1 MVTGYVEAVNPAVA
15 RGRTCGALSN
25 PTRIVTLAPRL
36 FLASCRFMTR
46 HPIGPSALPVMTTRR
61 TMLGASA
68 ASAAGFFVGTRT
80 LDAET
85 VQPAKPLPPAI
96 RVLTSMKKQATPISV
111 DERRARLEKA
121 RSLMTANNID
131 ALLLTG
137 GTSMEYFTGIRW
149 GLSERLL
156 AAVIPVKGS
165 AFLVTP
171 KFEEARAMEQAHLGP
186 LGKDADVYAWE
197 EHESPYALIAQ
208 GFKSRGLATA
218 TIGAEETVRF
228 QFSDGAAH
236 LPNVKV
242 VSGTP
247 ITAGCRMVKDAHEIA
262 LMRLASQI
270 TLKAYEAAWKSLK
283 EGMTQDDFAQ
293 LVQLAHK
300 QLGFDGSAGVQVG
313 KYSALPHGSATP
325 QVVREGSILLID
337 GGCKVEG
344 YSSDLSRTFVLG
356 KPTQRM
362 KDVFEIEHRAQSMA
376 MKTARPGLPCEA
388 VDAAARKVI
397 VDAGFGPD
405 YKYFSH
411 RVGHGMGM
419 DGHEWPYLV
428 RGNTLPMQPGM
439 VFSDEPGIY
448 IPGEFG
454 IRLEDDMLI
463 TENGA
468 ELFTPQSPSLEHPFA
483 TA

>member
-1 MVTGYVEAVNPAVA
+1 MSNSS
-15 RGRTCGALSN
+15 RRTFVSATAATLAALSL
-25 PTRIVTLAPRL
+25 PKGRALAATPEGTVAGDRSGDT
-36 FLASCRFMTR
+36 AQ
-46 HPIGPSALPVMTTRR
+46 SA
-61 TMLGASA
+61 
-68 ASAAGFFVGTRT
+68 
-80 LDAET
+80 E
-85 VQPAKPLPPAI
+85 LPPSIKA
-96 RVLTSMKKQATPISV
+96 LTSMKGQVTPISI
-111 DERRARLEKA
+111 DERRARLERA
-121 RSLMTANNID
+121 RVLMRANRID
-131 ALLLTG
+131 ALMLTG
-137 GTSMEYFTGIRW
+137 GTSMEYFTGIKW

-156 AAVIPVKGS
+156 AAIIPSSGS

-171 KFEEARAMEQAHLGP
+171 KFEEERAMEQARAGP
-186 LGKDADVYAWE
+186 LGKDATVYAWE

-208 GFKSRGLATA
+208 GLKSRGLSTA

-228 QFSDGAAH
+228 VFADGAAH

-247 ITAGCRMVKDAHEIA
+247 VTAGCRTIKDAHEIA
-262 LMRLASQI
+262 IMRFASQV
-270 TLKAYEAAWKSLK
+270 TLKAYEAAWKSLR
-283 EGMTQDDFAQ
+283 EGMTQDDFAR

-300 QLGFDGSAGVQVG
+300 QLGYDGSAGVQVG
-313 KYSALPHGSATP
+313 KYSALPHGSVTP

-362 KDVFEIEHRAQSMA
+362 KDVFEIEHRAQTTA
-376 MKTARPGLPCEA
+376 VKTARPGLPCEA

-428 RGNTLPMQPGM
+428 RGNTLPLKPGM

-448 IPGEFG
+448 IAGEFG
-454 IRLEDDMLI
+454 IRLEDDMVI

-468 ELFTPQSPSLEHPFA
+468 ELFTPQSPSLEQPFA
-483 TA
+483 IA